1 MDTRRIRRLERRH
14 SRRIITAT
22 LAFGA
27 IGIAIGLA
35 LPRSATASAL
45 VLVAAAAT
53 LALIALRAD
62 AVAPSHGLRYVVRL
76 PFPEAAA
83 TSLDSF
89 RSRLVGSA
97 RAAWQWKPSALPAV
111 EEADDET
118 EAWWGA
124 QPEPEKTPALVPVSV
139 ILRDADP
146 PPTPSRVALLRSWA
160 SQELTRVGTVARRV
174 VPKRG
179 APDDAE
185 SDALEGGT
193 LSTSS

>member
-14 SRRIITAT
+14 SRRIVIAT

-27 IGIAIGLA
+27 IGVAIGLA
-35 LPRSATASAL
+35 LPRSASASAV

-53 LALIALRAD
+53 LAVIALRAD

-76 PFPEAAA
+76 PFPAAVA
-83 TSLDSF
+83 TSLESF

-97 RAAWQWKPSALPAV
+97 RALWEWKPTALPAV

-124 QPEPEKTPALVPVSV
+124 QPGPEKTPALVPVSV

-146 PPTPSRVALLRSWA
+146 PPTTPRVEVVRTWA
-160 SQELTRVGTVARRV
+160 SREVTKLSALARRIA
-174 VPKRG
+174 PKRG
-179 APDDAE
+179 VHGDGDT
-185 SDALEGGT
+185 DALDGGT
-193 LSTSS
+193 LSASS